1 MKVKFR
7 IVSVILVVISIGI
20 IIGFTLQTAD
30 ESSIS
35 SGRITAIIAAIF
47 HIDDTQTLEHIV
59 RKLAHFSE
67 YAVFGIALTWMF
79 RVWKIKKWYMI
90 PVFICLACCDEF
102 IQRFVPGRGAS
113 VIDVLIDCAGAV
125 CGQFIGKLAAMLHH
139 RKCAYDR

>member
-1 MKVKFR
+1 MKKKLR
-7 IVSVILVVISIGI
+7 IISVILVVICIGI

-35 SGRITAIIAAIF
+35 SGRITAIVAAIF
-47 HIDDTQTLEHIV
+47 HIDDTQTLEHTV

-67 YAVFGIALTWMF
+67 YAVFGIALAWMF
-79 RVWKIKKWYMI
+79 RVWHIRKWYMI

-125 CGQFIGKLAAMLHH
+125 CGQFIEKLAAMLHH
-139 RKCAYDR
+139 RKSAFNR

>member
-7 IVSVILVVISIGI
+7 IVSVILVVICIGI

-35 SGRITAIIAAIF
+35 SGRITAVIAAIF
-47 HIDDTQTLEHIV
+47 HIDDTQTLEHTV

-67 YAVFGIALTWMF
+67 YAVFGIALAWMF
-79 RVWKIKKWYMI
+79 QVRHIRIWYMI

-113 VIDVLIDCAGAV
+113 VIDVLIDCAGATF
-125 CGQFIGKLAAMLHH
+125 GQFVAWLAHFAKFNN
-139 RKCAYDR
+139 R